1 MYEFLYD
8 IDDIDN
14 NDNDDNNGLAL
25 LYNIMQVVLLM
36 WLCIYTVYVQ

>member
-14 NDNDDNNGLAL
+14 NDIDDNNGLAL
-25 LYNIMQVVLLM
+25 LYNIMQVVVLM
-36 WLCIYTVYVQ
+36 WLYIYTVYVQ